1 MMKKVCKLFMAWQF
15 EEEEQWLNQM
25 SRQGWQLE
33 KTNGLLYT
41 FQQGGMD
48 KYQYR
53 VQMVDSL
60 SKSGDYLQFLSE
72 AGIEHVGTCFNGLWI
87 YLRKQNN
94 GEPFE
99 LFSDTTSQL
108 HHLQKIKKQLD
119 ICKALFCVV
128 YLLEC
133 ILSLFDPHRI
143 NALCLLVFLPFLMAI
158 CHGLGTLSEKI
169 KTLEKEKLIHD

>member
-48 KYQYR
+48 QYQYR

-60 SKSGDYLQFLSE
+60 SKAGDYLQFLSE

-108 HHLQKIKKQLD
+108 RHLQKIKKQLGSSH
-119 ICKALFCVV
+119 CGT
-128 YLLEC
+128 LETNLTS
-133 ILSLFDPHRI
+133 IHEVAGSIPGLAQWIKD
-143 NALCLLVFLPFLMAI
+143 LVFQ
-158 CHGLGTLSEKI
+158 
-169 KTLEKEKLIHD
+169 